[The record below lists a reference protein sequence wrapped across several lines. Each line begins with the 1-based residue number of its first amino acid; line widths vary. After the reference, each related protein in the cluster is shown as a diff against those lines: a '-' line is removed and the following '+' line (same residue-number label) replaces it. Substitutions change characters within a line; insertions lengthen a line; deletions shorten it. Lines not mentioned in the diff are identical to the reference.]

1 MDSGEADAAHEL
13 VVEETLEVPLLLPVE
28 GALRELHGP
37 LLVRDFGF
45 LFGEVERIQR
55 GEVVDEVNAGDSS
68 LAGGALDPSVL
79 SEVRQAR
86 RAEDMPAND
95 EVSRRILARES
106 QLAQPALR
114 VVQNPSGVLG
124 RLR

>member
-95 EVSRRILARES
+95 EEKMFFMITPFPFFIFSGMPKARYCAACFHR
-106 QLAQPALR
+106 Q
-114 VVQNPSGVLG
+114 
-124 RLR
+124 